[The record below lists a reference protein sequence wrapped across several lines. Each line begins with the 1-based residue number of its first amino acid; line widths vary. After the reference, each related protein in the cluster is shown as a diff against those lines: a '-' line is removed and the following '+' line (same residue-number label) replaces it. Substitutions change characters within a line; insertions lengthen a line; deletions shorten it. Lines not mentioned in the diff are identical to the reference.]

1 MAAKQNMTAAE
12 KVRAIRGAIGLFDD
26 ICVDGNFGEHNRL
39 IARMYTQLSLYLW
52 LDGKKTE
59 AFDALDRS
67 VNHFRQF
74 ETLCTKEK
82 PGYTAP
88 MLRLVDVDF
97 SRSVIP
103 DPSQPETT
111 AADLYMSWPWWH
123 VEEAPSVKVQM
134 QADPR
139 WDVWVRKCNS

>member
-1 MAAKQNMTAAE
+1 MQIDLGRKIRELRRYHHRTQENLAEALGVTAQA
-12 KVRAIRGAIGLFDD
+12 V
-26 ICVDGNFGEHNRL
+26 
-39 IARMYTQLSLYLW
+39 
-52 LDGKKTE
+52 
-59 AFDALDRS
+59 
-67 VNHFRQF
+67 
-74 ETLCTKEK
+74 
-82 PGYTAP
+82 
-88 MLRLVDVDF
+88 
-97 SRSVIP
+97 SRWESGGSYPDMNLIP